1 VGKSERL
8 KALLAKLAAAEEE
21 FLAGEFLAPVVGR
34 GGVRVRVAGVVL
46 RLRVEPADFE
56 GWGVFRP
63 LSTTQARLV
72 RPAGLAERKRYLDL
86 FPLVRLIL
94 AGRDGPRW
102 LAIPAH
108 RGDARLR
115 IEGRVPVR
123 LIDEGELFEV
133 VRARFDGGEFWY
145 ESAEQRGDPGAAR
158 YLREAL
164 AAMVEPD
171 RLDRPGLSAE
181 QRTAYALS
189 YVPRLEAQIQAARD
203 QVEDRL
209 REALTHAGAR
219 LVEYRERRDGYR
231 VTYLVG
237 GQRHVSSIDKQDLTV
252 QAAGICLSGEDRKFD
267 LASLVGVLRQ
277 GANQGDLYR
286 VEEGE

>member
-1 VGKSERL
+1 MGKSERL
-8 KALLAKLAAAEEE
+8 KALLARFAAAEEQ

-63 LSTTQARLV
+63 LSTTRARLV
-72 RPAGLAERKRYLDL
+72 RTPGLAERKRYLDL

-102 LAIPAH
+102 LAIAAH
-108 RGDARLR
+108 RGDARFR

-133 VRARFDGGEFWY
+133 IRARFDGGEFWY
-145 ESAEQRGDPGAAR
+145 ESADPRHDPGAAA

-164 AAMVEPD
+164 GAMVEPG
-171 RLDRPGLSAE
+171 RLDRPGLTAE
-181 QRTAYALS
+181 QRIAYTLN

-209 REALTHAGAR
+209 REALAHAGAE
-219 LVEYRERRDGYR
+219 LLEYRERRDGYR
-231 VTYLVG
+231 VTYMVG
-237 GQRHVSSIDKQDLTV
+237 RQRHVSSIDKRDLSV

-286 VEEGE
+286 VEEG